1 MTNDQ
6 NMITA
11 ENIYMHYPVPKKYIE
26 YITKPFKQDK
36 FTALHG
42 LNFKIET
49 GDRIAFLGTNGAGK
63 TTFLKIIGGLLY
75 PTSGNLNVNGHDT
88 TKENLKAR
96 KNVGFVLN
104 EERSF
109 YWRLSG
115 KQNLEF
121 FGTLDNLHGDELQY
135 KVQELI
141 RLVGLEDAQ
150 NKLFAGYSSGMK
162 QRLAIARGLL
172 SDPDIL
178 ILDEP
183 TRTLDPISAEDISH
197 IISDRI
203 HSKKG
208 RTLLIA
214 THSLTEAQALCNKA
228 CIMKKGRIL
237 VYTEIEKL
245 LTEYGTLERCF
256 KALIGSERGER
267 NTEKAYEETEFGNS
281 HYDQ

>member
-1 MTNDQ
+1 
-6 NMITA
+6 MISA

-26 YITKPFKQDK
+26 YITKPLKQDR
-36 FTALHG
+36 FTALHE
-42 LNFKIET
+42 LNLKIEV
-49 GDRIAFLGTNGAGK
+49 GDRVAFLGTNGAGK

-75 PTSGNLNVNGHDT
+75 PTSGKLTVNGYDT
-88 TKENLKAR
+88 TKDNLKAR
-96 KNVGFVLN
+96 KRVGFVLN

-115 KQNLEF
+115 KQNLLF
-121 FGTLDNLHGDELQY
+121 FGTLDNMYGDELEN
-135 KVQELI
+135 KVNELI
-141 RLVGLEDAQ
+141 QLVGLEDAQ
-150 NKLFAGYSSGMK
+150 HKLFAGYSSGMK

-183 TRTLDPISAEDISH
+183 TRTLDPISVEDISL

-214 THSLTEAQALCNKA
+214 THSLAEAQSLCNKA

-237 VYTEIEKL
+237 VYAEIENFL
-245 LTEYGTLERCF
+245 VEYGSLEICYKTLICLEF
-256 KALIGSERGER
+256 GER
-267 NTEKAYEETEFGNS
+267 NKNNESFAENS
-281 HYDQ
+281 EHKRPLEMSARS